1 MTEQCV
7 TMQVAYVCTGLL
19 YIICVCLCV
28 CVCVCVCVFISVT
41 VYLHSRRGV
50 LLKDYHRGGRLS
62 GAQKI
67 GLFSLTGCQSAS
79 LFFPPLCSTSLHLS
93 LSLSLFS
100 PCISSQWNEKGWAL
114 VSMSNGGVIV
124 SVSCLS
130 LQCVGPDPS
139 CRAVTAVQWWDAKNF
154 VGFVEGE
161 IKHGTRLIWHP
172 YLHGIGPLKHRQVSQ
187 PD

>member
-28 CVCVCVCVFISVT
+28 CVCVYQCDSLPT
-41 VYLHSRRGV
+41 QQKRGV
-50 LLKDYHRGGRLS
+50 TE
-62 GAQKI
+62 
-67 GLFSLTGCQSAS
+67 GLPSRWQTVWSSKNRSFFLDWVPVSLPFFS
-79 LFFPPLCSTSLHLS
+79 HLS
-93 LSLSLFS
+93 ALPPSIFLSLSLFS

-139 CRAVTAVQWWDAKNF
+139 CRAVTAVRWWDAKNF